1 LLIRYDTEGTG
12 GIRTIP
18 FLRKLGVDLNPRPK
32 TFHRSHTQVP
42 VMAKRKSTK
51 DKQ

>member
-1 LLIRYDTEGTG
+1 MYTNVCSLIFIFYLLIRYDTEGTG

-32 TFHRSHTQVP
+32 TFHPQ
-42 VMAKRKSTK
+42 
-51 DKQ
+51 